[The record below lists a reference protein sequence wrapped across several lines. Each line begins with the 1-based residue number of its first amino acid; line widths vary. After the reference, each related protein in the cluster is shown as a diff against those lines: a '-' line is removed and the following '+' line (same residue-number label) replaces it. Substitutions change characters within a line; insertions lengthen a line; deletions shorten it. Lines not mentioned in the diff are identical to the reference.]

1 MLMLVKFIHDL
12 TNNEKLQRAFAENP
26 KKAMQQAGLSAKHQA
41 LFKSRNLHQVSQA
54 VMDELHKSPFIGM
67 WFMPGINLTGIS
79 PASGRQGQT
88 LKVTLTGQ
96 YFTEPM
102 TANLE
107 NNTQK
112 VPITLQSVT
121 GAGQEKSRATGSLTL
136 AASLPTGPYTVRV
149 TSNEKTT
156 STLSMGFTVNASS
169 GNKLTATP
177 AKTSPARKSSGTKT
191 AQARKSSGTKTAQAR
206 KTRAKTPKK

>member
-1 MLMLVKFIHDL
+1 MLVKFIHDL
-12 TNNEKLQRAFAENP
+12 TTNEKLQRAFAENP
-26 KKAMQQAGLSAKHQA
+26 KKALRQAGLSAKHQA
-41 LFKSRNLHQVSQA
+41 LFKNRDPQQVSQA
-54 VMDELHKSPFIGM
+54 VMDELRTSPFIGF
-67 WFMPGINLTGIS
+67 WFMPAINLTGIS
-79 PASGRQGQT
+79 PTSGRQGQT

-121 GAGQEKSRATGSLTL
+121 GAGQEKSRATGTVTL
-136 AASLPTGPYTVRV
+136 AANLPTGPYTVRV
-149 TSNEKTT
+149 TSDTKAT

-169 GNKLTATP
+169 GNTLAATP
-177 AKTSPARKSSGTKT
+177 AKKSPARKSSGTKT
-191 AQARKSSGTKTAQAR
+191 APAR
-206 KTRAKTPKK
+206 KTRAKTPRK

>member
-1 MLMLVKFIHDL
+1 MLVKFIHDL

-26 KKAMQQAGLSAKHQA
+26 KKAMQQAGLSAKQQA
-41 LFKSRNLHQVSQA
+41 LFKNRNLQGVSQA
-54 VMDELHKSPFIGM
+54 VMHELQTSPFIGF
-67 WFMPGINLTGIS
+67 WFLPSINLMSIS
-79 PASGRQGQT
+79 PTSGRQGQT

-96 YFTEPM
+96 YFTDPM

-112 VPITLQSVT
+112 VPITIQKVT
-121 GAGQEKSRATGSLTL
+121 GASQEKSQATGTLTL
-136 AASLPTGPYTVRV
+136 AANLPAGPYTVRV
-149 TSNEKTT
+149 TSNAKTT

-169 GNKLTATP
+169 GNTLAATP
-177 AKTSPARKSSGTKT
+177 AKTSTARKTSGAKT
-191 AQARKSSGTKTAQAR
+191 APAR

>member
-1 MLMLVKFIHDL
+1 MLVKFIHDL

-26 KKAMQQAGLSAKHQA
+26 KKTMQQAGLSAKHQA
-41 LFKSRNLHQVSQA
+41 LLKSRDPQQVSQA
-54 VMDELHKSPFIGM
+54 VMAELRTSPFIGF
-67 WFMPGINLTGIS
+67 WFVPPINLTSIS

-88 LKVTLTGQ
+88 LKITLTGQ
-96 YFTEPM
+96 YFTDPM

-121 GAGQEKSRATGSLTL
+121 GAGQPKSRATGTVTL
-136 AASLPTGPYTVRV
+136 AANLPTGPYTVRV
-149 TSNEKTT
+149 TSNEKAT

-169 GNKLTATP
+169 GNTLAAAA
-177 AKTSPARKSSGTKT
+177 AKTSP
-191 AQARKSSGTKTAQAR
+191 AR